1 VRQAQKLLRLG
12 ERYTSARL
20 DAACCKA
27 LTVDL
32 IDVRR
37 LERILI
43 EALETESSPA
53 AGASPALPGRY
64 ARPGSAFAHCGGAS
78 PSVELAAI
86 DNERVV
92 NS

>member
-1 VRQAQKLLRLG
+1 MRQAQKLLRLG
-12 ERYTSARL
+12 ERYTAARL

-53 AGASPALPGRY
+53 EEAVPALPGRY
-64 ARPGSAFAHCGGAS
+64 ARPGKAFAHCGSAS

-86 DNERVV
+86 GSERTV